1 MPILLGGGV
10 PLVPELSAR
19 VELQLVG
26 QKTYEKT
33 GTSESRVRG
42 EEAPRRVAVLTPR
55 QGGDDMRGD
64 RWGIAG
70 PPDEAYSRVT
80 NPERF
85 QPLHDS
91 TAYNPH

>member
-33 GTSESRVRG
+33 GIVSLVYEVKK
-42 EEAPRRVAVLTPR
+42 PC
-55 QGGDDMRGD
+55 DD
-64 RWGIAG
+64 
-70 PPDEAYSRVT
+70 
-80 NPERF
+80 
-85 QPLHDS
+85 
-91 TAYNPH
+91 